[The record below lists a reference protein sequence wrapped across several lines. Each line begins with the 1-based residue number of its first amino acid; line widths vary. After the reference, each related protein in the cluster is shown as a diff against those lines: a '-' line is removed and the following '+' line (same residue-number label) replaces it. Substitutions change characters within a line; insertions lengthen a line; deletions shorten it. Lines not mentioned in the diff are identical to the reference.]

1 MMTTEPLPL
10 NKQSSKSG
18 TLSKS
23 GADRLVPLVHAKWH
37 ATWRAVG
44 KIAVLTWNNLLD
56 DDLTGR
62 SAQLAY
68 YFFLSLFPG
77 LIFISSLIGLIAG
90 SQSHF
95 RDHLL
100 DSFGTFL
107 PPSAYTL
114 VVGTFTEVVKSSTA
128 GKAALGILFAFW
140 SATSGMSA
148 VQDTLNGV
156 FRLKET
162 RPLWKSTL
170 VAMALTVVVL
180 SLILMAVGAFFY
192 GGPIVEFLAARIG
205 LNAGMTFIW
214 KLLQWPIAIFL
225 LSFAFAI
232 TYQFAPDVKQHKWEW
247 MTPGSAIG
255 ILGWLLVSAVFRLYL
270 HFFNRYSL
278 TYGSLG
284 AVIILLLWFYFSGF
298 MLLLGA
304 ELNTTINRL
313 GIAACGLP
321 VKRPEAIAT
330 EVSIA
335 PTT

>member
-1 MMTTEPLPL
+1 MTTEPIILTKRAKNATPL
-10 NKQSSKSG
+10 RSILLHPTA
-18 TLSKS
+18 TL
-23 GADRLVPLVHAKWH
+23 
-37 ATWRAVG
+37 RANWTIVRR
-44 KIAVLTWNNLLD
+44 IAVFTWNNTLE

-62 SAQLAY
+62 SAQLSY

-77 LIFISSLIGLIAG
+77 LIFISSVIGLVAG

-114 VVGTFTEVVKSSTA
+114 VVGTFAEILKSSTA
-128 GKAALGILFAFW
+128 GKAALGIVFAFW
-140 SATSGMSA
+140 SATSGLSA

-162 RPLWKSTL
+162 RPLWKSTV
-170 VAMALTVVVL
+170 VAMVLTVVTVALAL
-180 SLILMAVGAFFY
+180 SAVSAFFY

-205 LNAGMTFIW
+205 LNAGLTMVW

-225 LSFAFAI
+225 LSLAFAI
-232 TYQFAPDVKQHKWEW
+232 TYQYAPDVKKHKWEW

-255 ILGWLLVSAVFRLYL
+255 ILGWLAVSGIFRAYL

-284 AVIILLLWFYFSGF
+284 AVIILLLWFYLSGF

-304 ELNTTINRL
+304 ELNSTINRL

-321 VKRPEAIAT
+321 PKTAWQVNAAKNEADGLQPQ
-330 EVSIA
+330 S
-335 PTT
+335 

>member
-1 MMTTEPLPL
+1 MTTEPGTIT
-10 NKQSSKSG
+10 KSG
-18 TLSKS
+18 S
-23 GADRLVPLVHAKWH
+23 RWLVPTVHNAWH
-37 ATWRAVG
+37 ATWAAVSR
-44 KIAVLTWNNLLD
+44 IAVLTWNNLLD

-90 SQSHF
+90 SQSHL

-114 VVGTFTEVVKSSTA
+114 VVGTFTEILKSSSA
-128 GKAALGILFAFW
+128 GKAALGIVFAFW

-180 SLILMAVGAFFY
+180 GLILLAVGAFFY

-205 LNAGMTFIW
+205 LSAGLTFVW

-225 LSFAFAI
+225 LSLAFAI
-232 TYQFAPDVKQHKWEW
+232 TYQFAPDVKRHKWEW

-255 ILGWLLVSAVFRLYL
+255 ILGWLAVSALFRLYL

-321 VKRPEAIAT
+321 VQRPVVIAT
-330 EVSIA
+330 EGSGA